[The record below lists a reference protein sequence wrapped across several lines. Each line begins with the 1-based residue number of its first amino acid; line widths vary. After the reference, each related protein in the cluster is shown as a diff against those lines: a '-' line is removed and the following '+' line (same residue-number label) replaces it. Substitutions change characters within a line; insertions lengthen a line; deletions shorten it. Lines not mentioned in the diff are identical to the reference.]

1 MEQIKEEII
10 AYWSSRTDDFSALRE
25 RELQSPMRKR
35 WEQELLSILPEK
47 TGLRILDAGTGSG
60 FLAILLAAMGHQV
73 VGIDMT
79 ESMCR
84 HAEMAAQ
91 KAGVQADFFAMD
103 AENPKFPGES
113 FDMIVSRNLTWNLPH
128 LAETYMAWH
137 RLLKPGG
144 MLVNFDGDY
153 CHERPMEELVSN
165 HAHQSVGKKLQ
176 QDYEHFKRALAV
188 GQGLRPAW
196 DMVLLRQ
203 AGFEKISVDSALSKR
218 IYPQIDEFYNP
229 TPMFTIQ
236 SYKRARPQVSAERC
250 FPSAKWAVPAPVY
263 QPQGI

>member
-1 MEQIKEEII
+1 MEQIKEEIA
-10 AYWSSRTDDFSALRE
+10 AYWSSRTDAFSALRE

-35 WEQELLSILPEK
+35 WEQELLSILPPK

-60 FLAILLAAMGHQV
+60 FLAIILASMGHQV
-73 VGIDMT
+73 TGIDMT
-79 ESMCR
+79 ESMCS
-84 HAEMAAQ
+84 HAERAAK
-91 KAGVQADFFAMD
+91 KAGVQVNFFAMD
-103 AENPKFPGES
+103 AENPVFPAES
-113 FDMIVSRNLTWNLPH
+113 FSVIVSRNLTWNLPH
-128 LAETYMAWH
+128 LGETYMAWH
-137 RLLKPGG
+137 RILKPGG

-165 HAHQSVGKKLQ
+165 HAHKSIGKKLQ
-176 QDYEHFKRALAV
+176 QDYEHFKAALAA

-196 DMVLLRQ
+196 DMILLRQ

-236 SYKRARPQVSAERC
+236 SYKPALPQVAAGIY
-250 FPSAKWAVPAPVY
+250 FPSATWAIPTPVY
-263 QPQGI
+263 QPQGV